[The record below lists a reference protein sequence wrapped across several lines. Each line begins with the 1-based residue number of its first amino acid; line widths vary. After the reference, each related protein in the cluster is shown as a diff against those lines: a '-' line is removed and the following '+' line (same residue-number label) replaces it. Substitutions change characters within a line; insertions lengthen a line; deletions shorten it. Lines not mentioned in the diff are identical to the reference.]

1 MKLNRYILTSLIK
14 ILIVI
19 LLAILLFL
27 AGTMIGYGVIGD
39 GSPFKE
45 FSPSLWN
52 HIFEFMK

>member
-39 GSPFKE
+39 GSPFKVL
-45 FSPSLWN
+45 SPSLWN
-52 HIFEFMK
+52 HSFE